1 MKIYDNKRIK
11 PDYISFIGINYN
23 MPGQYITDCYYNY
36 HFYNILSLDEID
48 SIDYDSI
55 IFIVLDNTDE
65 KVIGKE
71 IFKRINKDKCI
82 ITNIESDN
90 GIYIDIPRNNSDDY
104 DEIIFDD
111 RYVSDIFTNLIN
123 SLLEPGI
130 IGIDIYD
137 LLNFLKNKKKT
148 SFHSFKD
155 SINYEELKKNSS
167 FYVGFVNFSLK
178 EIDNE
183 ITKIEST
190 IKPKELLI
198 SNQIK
203 PLIDKYI
210 IIYEAN

>member
-1 MKIYDNKRIK
+1 MKIYDNKKIK

-36 HFYNILSLDEID
+36 QFYNILSLDEID

-55 IFIVLDNTDE
+55 MFVILDNTDN
-65 KVIGKE
+65 KLIGKE
-71 IFKRINKDKCI
+71 ILKRINKDKCI
-82 ITNIESDN
+82 ITNIESDR
-90 GIYIDIPRNNSDDY
+90 GIYIDIPRKYIDDY

-111 RYVSDIFTNLIN
+111 RYVSDIFTNLLN
-123 SLLEPGI
+123 SVLEPGI

-137 LLNFLKNKKKT
+137 LLNFLKNKRKI
-148 SFHSFKD
+148 SFHNFKD

-167 FYVGFVNFSLK
+167 YYVVFVNFSLK